1 MERLLLIIFAVVL
14 IIALPIL
21 GCTVFKGKE
30 EVKPF
35 ISEVVHPV
43 WTINSVLYEVN
54 IRQYTPEGTFD
65 AFAEHLPRLKKMGVD
80 ILWLMPI
87 NPIGIKNRKEPLGSY
102 YSVRD
107 YMDTNPEFGTLGDFK
122 ELVAKIHESGFHVII
137 DWVPN
142 HSAWDNELT
151 VTHPDWYMKDSEGNF
166 IPPVGT
172 DWTDVIQ
179 FDWSKKELQDYMIEA
194 MKFWVNIGVD
204 GFRVDHPHETPYQFW
219 ERARAELEK
228 IKPVF
233 MLAENEDQIDF
244 MKKGFDMSYAWELHH
259 LMNSIAQ
266 GKDSLRSLRKYYKK
280 ERSIFPPN
288 VYRMVFL
295 DNHDENSW
303 NGTIN
308 SRMGDAQVPFAV
320 FMFTTQG
327 VPLLYNG
334 QEDCLDKSLRFFE
347 KDTIKWDTCKMTP
360 FYKDLIR
367 LKKSNVSLWN
377 GEFGGSMDSI
387 TTSRQRK
394 IFAFYREKGE
404 NRVVVF
410 LNLSK
415 KKVAIKPEVEN
426 LRGEYTDFF
435 SNTSISLPLTDSLR
449 FDPWGY
455 RVFVR

>member
-43 WTINSVLYEVN
+43 WTKNSVLYEVN

-87 NPIGIKNRKEPLGSY
+87 NPIGIKNRKELLGSY

-204 GFRVDHPHETPYQFW
+204 GFRVDHPQ
-219 ERARAELEK
+219 
-228 IKPVF
+228 
-233 MLAENEDQIDF
+233 
-244 MKKGFDMSYAWELHH
+244 
-259 LMNSIAQ
+259 
-266 GKDSLRSLRKYYKK
+266 
-280 ERSIFPPN
+280 
-288 VYRMVFL
+288 
-295 DNHDENSW
+295 
-303 NGTIN
+303 
-308 SRMGDAQVPFAV
+308 
-320 FMFTTQG
+320 
-327 VPLLYNG
+327 
-334 QEDCLDKSLRFFE
+334 C
-347 KDTIKWDTCKMTP
+347 
-360 FYKDLIR
+360 
-367 LKKSNVSLWN
+367 
-377 GEFGGSMDSI
+377 GSCYPI
-387 TTSRQRK
+387 
-394 IFAFYREKGE
+394 
-404 NRVVVF
+404 
-410 LNLSK
+410 
-415 KKVAIKPEVEN
+415 
-426 LRGEYTDFF
+426 
-435 SNTSISLPLTDSLR
+435 
-449 FDPWGY
+449 
-455 RVFVR
+455 